1 MSNEPHI
8 NINSLSEKFKTNLY
22 ESISKIENLVNDL
35 EKISEDRVIQDTNK
49 EIISNLNNV
58 VDDLR
63 GYFTLSEEE

>member
-49 EIISNLNNV
+49 EIISNLNNII
-58 VDDLR
+58 
-63 GYFTLSEEE
+63 S

>member
-1 MSNEPHI
+1 MEI
-8 NINSLSEKFKTNLY
+8 NIAKKLAKKFKTNLY

>member
-22 ESISKIENLVNDL
+22 ESISKIENFENDL